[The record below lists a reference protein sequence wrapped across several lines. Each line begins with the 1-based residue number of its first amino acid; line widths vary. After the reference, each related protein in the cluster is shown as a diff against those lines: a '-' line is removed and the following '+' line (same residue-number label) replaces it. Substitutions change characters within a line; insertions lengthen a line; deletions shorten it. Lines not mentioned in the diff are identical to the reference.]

1 MLNELSHDQLLLAEF
16 MSDISERAYYAGWMK
31 GLEHALWAAV
41 TGGNRHYGHHV
52 ISESELSKLRELS
65 QICEG
70 WIRFDE
76 EHEEVFASISDW
88 REKYF
93 NPSLAG
99 A

>member
-1 MLNELSHDQLLLAEF
+1 VLNELSQNQLLLAEV
-16 MSDISERAYYAGWMK
+16 MSDISERAYYAGWMD

-52 ISESELSKLRELS
+52 LSDSELSELLELS
-65 QICEG
+65 RICDG

-76 EHEEVFASISDW
+76 KHEEVFVSLSDW